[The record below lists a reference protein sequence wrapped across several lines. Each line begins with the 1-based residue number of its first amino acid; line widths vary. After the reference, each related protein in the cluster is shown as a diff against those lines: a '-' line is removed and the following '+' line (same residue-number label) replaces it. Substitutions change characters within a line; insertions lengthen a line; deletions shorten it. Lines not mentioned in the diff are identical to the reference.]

1 MNKKDNLVV
10 FPNGNFLTNY
20 VYYNNKG
27 QYKLLKNIPLSE
39 DYINK
44 NKVKAEQILEI
55 SNDVIVYNYFEKVL
69 SDSKY
74 IKEK

>member
-1 MNKKDNLVV
+1 MK
-10 FPNGNFLTNY
+10 
-20 VYYNNKG
+20 
-27 QYKLLKNIPLSE
+27 